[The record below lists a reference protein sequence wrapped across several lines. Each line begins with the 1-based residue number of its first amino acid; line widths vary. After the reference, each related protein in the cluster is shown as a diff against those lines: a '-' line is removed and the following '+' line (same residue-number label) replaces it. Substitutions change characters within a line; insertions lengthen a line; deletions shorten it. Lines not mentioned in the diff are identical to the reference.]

1 MAYRGFQRAIDG
13 CVSTIAAATANS
25 SALRA
30 VYCDGYRIAICIDF
44 ELALFR
50 KIRSPIEKEKKI
62 VKNNIHLK
70 RTIS

>member
-13 CVSTIAAATANS
+13 CVSTIAVATANS

-30 VYCDGYRIAICIDF
+30 VYCGGYRIAICIDF
-44 ELALFR
+44 E
-50 KIRSPIEKEKKI
+50 EKFVLLLKKKKKI